1 MLWLYL
7 AIAAYALNAVA
18 FIIDKYLLSAPILRP
33 ISYAFWVGM
42 LSFASIVLLPFGVY
56 WVNFFY
62 FLISFASGAAFFFA
76 LLFLYKAIKKT
87 DISVAST
94 KVGVLG
100 VIFTYIFSALILRSS
115 FLGPD
120 IVALVFMVAG
130 ILLIGKT
137 GKGVWPEALMSGVA
151 FGVSTV
157 LLKWTFNHSDFLNGF
172 FWTRMGLVGM
182 AFLTLIHPFARKEMF
197 LSLKNTSRS
206 SRSVFLVN
214 KIIAGIGFLL
224 LYISIKLGN
233 VSVVS
238 TLLSAQFVFVF
249 ILALIF
255 RQRIP
260 GVSEN
265 INGKILLVKFLGV
278 VLIGLGF
285 LMLFKQ

>member
-120 IVALVFMVAG
+120 IVALVF
-130 ILLIGKT
+130 I
-137 GKGVWPEALMSGVA
+137 
-151 FGVSTV
+151 
-157 LLKWTFNHSDFLNGF
+157 
-172 FWTRMGLVGM
+172 
-182 AFLTLIHPFARKEMF
+182 
-197 LSLKNTSRS
+197 
-206 SRSVFLVN
+206 
-214 KIIAGIGFLL
+214 
-224 LYISIKLGN
+224 
-233 VSVVS
+233 
-238 TLLSAQFVFVF
+238 
-249 ILALIF
+249 
-255 RQRIP
+255 
-260 GVSEN
+260 
-265 INGKILLVKFLGV
+265 
-278 VLIGLGF
+278 
-285 LMLFKQ
+285 